1 MRKYTNR
8 IKLLEEN
15 IPASENYTFD
25 DAMKEV
31 YDEATKG
38 ELSMAIG
45 FSRSNETIS
54 ELDQVTMQDILINRA
69 TIKLKERGNK

>member
-1 MRKYTNR
+1 MRKYSNR

-31 YDEATKG
+31 YDEATK
-38 ELSMAIG
+38 EEISMAIG

-54 ELDQVTMQDILINRA
+54 KLDQVTMQDILINR
-69 TIKLKERGNK
+69 TIIKLKERGNK